1 MKWSFLQWLVK
12 MMDEYRDIR
21 LLWTVVESILMVL
34 IVVLVFYFI
43 YQVKLVERCLR
54 ERFKKLDERIKK
66 ISELHKRADELEE
79 EQDEMLANIIIM
91 SMLNYFHDLE
101 PKEIVDIFF
110 KILHNCVKEI
120 EAKGFESFLYKF
132 KELGIDNIEEIKRI
146 MSGFKLLLVRL
157 ITVVLIVFSIYF
169 VSKESVSKTKFDSV
183 NIKSLN

>member
-1 MKWSFLQWLVK
+1 MISSLWSMLVQNENGLPIPILPPKYVKWSFLQWLVK

-79 EQDEMLANIIIM
+79 EQGE
-91 SMLNYFHDLE
+91 
-101 PKEIVDIFF
+101 
-110 KILHNCVKEI
+110 
-120 EAKGFESFLYKF
+120 
-132 KELGIDNIEEIKRI
+132 
-146 MSGFKLLLVRL
+146 
-157 ITVVLIVFSIYF
+157 
-169 VSKESVSKTKFDSV
+169 
-183 NIKSLN
+183 